1 MSHLNIPDDNICY
14 MLSYASIPALFVFFG
29 ALGFRINSLKVG
41 GEDVGLQL
49 KDQPWVYTVHHYS
62 SASVCVRPAFQVRLL
77 VSFLL
82 DANLVC
88 CY

>member
-1 MSHLNIPDDNICY
+1 

-41 GEDVGLQL
+41 GADVGLQL

-77 VSFLL
+77 VSFPLMQIL
-82 DANLVC
+82 FVVIDDLNND
-88 CY
+88 Y